1 MLEENNLKEKLQNE
15 VTKVKEKLENFLTES
30 NKLIRTNDKINKGL
44 KVIENEN
51 EKEKNLIRNLSYITK
66 INKNKKE
73 MNSLFMELMKNIN
86 IFFIEKENNI
96 KFEEYYFNG
105 LQVPYNI
112 EFKDILS
119 NSLKISW
126 IIDNIN
132 IKDINNKEIK
142 FRVEIRE
149 QKENKNFF
157 QVYEGSEKNC
167 FIENL
172 KEASNYEIRIC
183 CIYNN
188 LVGNW
193 SKIIMKSEFVAFII
207 I

>member
-86 IFFIEKENNI
+86 IF
-96 KFEEYYFNG
+96 
-105 LQVPYNI
+105 L
-112 EFKDILS
+112 
-119 NSLKISW
+119 LK
-126 IIDNIN
+126 
-132 IKDINNKEIK
+132 K
-142 FRVEIRE
+142 
-149 QKENKNFF
+149 
-157 QVYEGSEKNC
+157 
-167 FIENL
+167 
-172 KEASNYEIRIC
+172 
-183 CIYNN
+183 
-188 LVGNW
+188 
-193 SKIIMKSEFVAFII
+193 KII
-207 I
+207 